1 MKSLQSCFLVVL
13 SGIKPGLLLEYFPTH
28 FARSRN
34 HYTFYLSC
42 CIKMAV
48 RQGRTAEEEL
58 GLR

>member
-1 MKSLQSCFLVVL
+1 MKSLQSCLLVVL

-34 HYTFYLSC
+34 HYTFYLAALT
-42 CIKMAV
+42 MAV